1 MGSASDLTSGSE
13 LTIIE
18 KLNIGLIR
26 QQAVLGALA
35 LPYDISGMGYDL
47 TQILLILVK

>member
-18 KLNIGLIR
+18 KLNIGLYR
-26 QQAVLGALA
+26 QQAVLGGTCFTL
-35 LPYDISGMGYDL
+35 
-47 TQILLILVK
+47 